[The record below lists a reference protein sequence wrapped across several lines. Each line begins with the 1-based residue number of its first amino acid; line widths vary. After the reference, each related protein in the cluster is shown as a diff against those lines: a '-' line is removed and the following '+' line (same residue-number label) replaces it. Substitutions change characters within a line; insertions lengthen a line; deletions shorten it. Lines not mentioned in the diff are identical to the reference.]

1 MKILF
6 FICLI
11 IIAISFTSCDD
22 STTERKKSSV
32 EETEVA
38 YLPEKD
44 IKIQRNNLELQKK
57 AATNRFPCDTLAL
70 KEFILNNY
78 PEGTYLVDFDK
89 TVTYDIPDPAVIYL
103 GEGYTLAVIAKSG
116 TDERLIEMKNVVGY
130 EQSFIDLDSTELG
143 TPFFYLILFECSK
156 NLFSIVWETPIP
168 SHGGFNHFL
177 LENWSKTSSPQSS
190 DSNEKYNNTQYV
202 KVNFH
207 YAQGIG
213 HIDYN
218 YFFIDG
224 LTQIPHLLMTYEG
237 INFKRTITNYNNDE
251 FPDYYEFVYYD
262 TGDRVYVR
270 DSVAFIW
277 NVKEKVYIN
286 TRNSKQ
292 TRQY

>member
-1 MKILF
+1 MCDKMKNLIFTSLTIILT
-6 FICLI
+6 LS
-11 IIAISFTSCDD
+11 ASCDD
-22 STTERKKSSV
+22 PTTEIKKNEV

-44 IKIQRNNLELQKK
+44 AEIQRKNLELQKK

-70 KEFILNNY
+70 KEFILNTF

-89 TVTYDIPDPAVIYL
+89 TVTYDIPKSAVIYV

-116 TDERLIEMKNVVGY
+116 ADERLIEMKNVVGY
-130 EQSFIDLDSTELG
+130 DQSFIDLDSTELG
-143 TPFFYLILFECSK
+143 TPFFYLALFECSR
-156 NLFSIVWETPIP
+156 NSFNNIWETPIP
-168 SHGGFNHFL
+168 SHGGFNNFSI
-177 LENWSKTSSPQSS
+177 ENWRYRK
-190 DSNEKYNNTQYV
+190 TQYV

-218 YFFIDG
+218 YFLIDG
-224 LTQIPHLLMTYEG
+224 LIQLPHLLMTYEG

-251 FPDYYEFVYYD
+251 FPDYYEYIYYD
-262 TGDRVYVR
+262 TGDRVYVK
-270 DSVAFIW
+270 DSVAFVW
-277 NVKEKVYIN
+277 NVKEKVYVN
-286 TRNSKQ
+286 MRNSKQ

>member
-1 MKILF
+1 MCDKMKNLIFTSLTIILT
-6 FICLI
+6 LS
-11 IIAISFTSCDD
+11 ASCDD
-22 STTERKKSSV
+22 PTTEIKKNEV

-44 IKIQRNNLELQKK
+44 AEIQRKNLELQKK

-70 KEFILNNY
+70 KEFILNTF

-89 TVTYDIPDPAVIYL
+89 TVTYDIPKSAVIYV

-116 TDERLIEMKNVVGY
+116 ADERLIEMKNVVGY
-130 EQSFIDLDSTELG
+130 DQSFIDLDSTELG
-143 TPFFYLILFECSK
+143 TPFFYLALFECSR
-156 NLFSIVWETPIP
+156 NSFNNIWETPIP
-168 SHGGFNHFL
+168 SHGGFNNFSI
-177 LENWSKTSSPQSS
+177 ENWRYRK
-190 DSNEKYNNTQYV
+190 TQYV

-218 YFFIDG
+218 YFLIDG
-224 LTQIPHLLMTYEG
+224 LIQLPHLLMTYEG

-251 FPDYYEFVYYD
+251 FPDYYEYIYYD
-262 TGDRVYVR
+262 TGDRVYVK
-270 DSVAFIW
+270 DSVAFVW
-277 NVKEKVYIN
+277 NVKEKVYVN

>member
-6 FICLI
+6 FIGLI
-11 IIAISFTSCDD
+11 IIAILFTSCDD
-22 STTERKKSSV
+22 STNERKKSYV
-32 EETEVA
+32 EETDVA

-44 IKIQRNNLELQKK
+44 AEIQRKNLELQKK
-57 AATNRFPCDTLAL
+57 AATNRFPCDTLTL
-70 KEFILNNY
+70 REFILDNY

-89 TVTYDIPDPAVIYL
+89 TVIYDIPKPAVIYL
-103 GEGYTLAVIAKSG
+103 GEGYTLTVIAKSG
-116 TDERLIEMKNVVGY
+116 TNERLIEMKNVVGY
-130 EQSFIDLDSTELG
+130 DQSFIDLDSTELG
-143 TPFFYLILFECSK
+143 TPFFYLTLLECSK
-156 NLFSIVWETPIP
+156 NSFKTLWETPIP
-168 SHGGFNHFL
+168 SHGGFNNFS
-177 LENWSKTSSPQSS
+177 LENW
-190 DSNEKYNNTQYV
+190 KYNNTRYV

-218 YFFIDG
+218 YFLIDG

-262 TGDRVYVR
+262 TGDRVYVK
-270 DSVAFIW
+270 DSVAFVW
-277 NVKEKVYIN
+277 NVKDKVYTN
-286 TRNSKQ
+286 TRNSRQ

>member
-6 FICLI
+6 FIALTTI
-11 IIAISFTSCDD
+11 LLVFSSCSD
-22 STTERKKSSV
+22 TTIEKKKTKA

-44 IKIQRNNLELQKK
+44 AEIQRNNLELQKK
-57 AATNRFPCDTLAL
+57 ASKKRFPCDTLTL
-70 KEFILNNY
+70 KEFILDTF
-78 PEGTYLVDFDK
+78 PEGTYLVDLDK
-89 TVTYDIPDPAVIYL
+89 TVTYDIPKSAVIYA
-103 GEGYTLAVIAKSG
+103 GEGYTFAVIAKSG
-116 TDERLIEMKNVVGY
+116 ADERLIEMKNVVGY

-143 TPFFYLILFECSK
+143 TPFFYLVLFECSK
-156 NLFSIVWETPIP
+156 NSFKVVWETPIP
-168 SHGGFNHFL
+168 SHGGFNNFS
-177 LENWSKTSSPQSS
+177 LENW
-190 DSNEKYNNTQYV
+190 KYNNTQYV

-218 YFFIDG
+218 YFLIDG
-224 LTQIPHLLMTYEG
+224 ATQIPHLLMTYKG

-251 FPDYYEFVYYD
+251 FPDYYEYVYYD
-262 TGDRVYVR
+262 TGDRVYVK
-270 DSVAFIW
+270 DSVAFVW
-277 NVKEKVYIN
+277 NVNKKVYVN

>member
-6 FICLI
+6 FIGI
-11 IIAISFTSCDD
+11 ITIVVLFISCDD
-22 STTERKKSSV
+22 STTERKKSTV
-32 EETEVA
+32 EETDVA

-44 IKIQRNNLELQKK
+44 AEIQRNNLELQKK
-57 AATNRFPCDTLAL
+57 AATNRFPCDTLTL

-78 PEGTYLVDFDK
+78 PDGTYLVDFDK
-89 TVTYDIPDPAVIYL
+89 TVTYDIPKAAVIYL
-103 GEGYTLAVIAKSG
+103 GEGYTLSVIAKSG

-130 EQSFIDLDSTELG
+130 DQSFIDLDSTELG
-143 TPFFYLILFECSK
+143 TPFFYLTLFECSK
-156 NLFSIVWETPIP
+156 NSFEIIWETPIP
-168 SHGGFNHFL
+168 SHGGFNNFS
-177 LENWSKTSSPQSS
+177 LENW
-190 DSNEKYNNTQYV
+190 KYNNTQYV

-207 YAQGIG
+207 YAQGVG

-218 YFFIDG
+218 YFLIDG

-237 INFKRTITNYNNDE
+237 INFKRTITNYNDDE

-262 TGDRVYVR
+262 TGDRVYVK